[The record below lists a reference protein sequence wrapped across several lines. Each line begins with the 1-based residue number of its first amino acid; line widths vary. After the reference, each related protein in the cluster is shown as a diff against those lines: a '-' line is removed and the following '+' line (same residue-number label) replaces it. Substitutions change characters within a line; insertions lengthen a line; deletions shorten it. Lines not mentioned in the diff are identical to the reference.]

1 MEDMDQEL
9 ETLSRKVLIAEI
21 KKLRSA
27 IRQHRDANGHDLCW
41 YQPKL
46 WALLPE
52 KSDPVLIVPD
62 WPQFMQGCIKYRKS
76 LDEQLADAPRNNQE
90 YQE

>member
-1 MEDMDQEL
+1 MDQDL
-9 ETLSRKVLIAEI
+9 ETLSREALIAEI

-27 IRQHRDANGHDLCW
+27 IRKHRDASGHDLCW
-41 YQPKL
+41 YHPKL

-52 KSDPVLIVPD
+52 KPDPELTVPD

-76 LDEQLADAPRNNQE
+76 LDEQLPDVPRNNQE
-90 YQE
+90 YK

>member
-1 MEDMDQEL
+1 MDQEL
-9 ETLSRKVLIAEI
+9 ENLSREELIAEI

-27 IRQHRDANGHDLCW
+27 IRKHRDASGHDLCW
-41 YQPKL
+41 YHPDL

-52 KSDPVLIVPD
+52 KHDPDIVVPD

-76 LDEQLADAPRNNQE
+76 LDEQLPEAPRNNQD

>member
-1 MEDMDQEL
+1 MDQDL
-9 ETLSRKVLIAEI
+9 EMLSREALITEI

-27 IRQHRDANGHDLCW
+27 IRQHRDASGHDLCW
-41 YQPKL
+41 YHPKL

-52 KSDPVLIVPD
+52 KTDPALVIPN
-62 WPQFMQGCIKYRKS
+62 WPQFMQGCVEYRKS
-76 LDEQLADAPRNNQE
+76 LDEQLPNALRNNQG